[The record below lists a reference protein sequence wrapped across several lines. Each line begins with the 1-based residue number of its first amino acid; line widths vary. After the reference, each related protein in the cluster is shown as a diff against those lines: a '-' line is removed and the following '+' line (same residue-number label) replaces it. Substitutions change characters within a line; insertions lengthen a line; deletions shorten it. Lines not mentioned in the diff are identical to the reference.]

1 MKQNQLVDGY
11 VTLQDDKDTA
21 SDVTILKKF
30 PF

>member
-21 SDVTILKKF
+21 SDVAILKKF
-30 PF
+30 LF